1 MLNDESRR
9 PEDLPETDETTT
21 LPYAAGLAP
30 DAPPGPAGAG
40 SRRSGR
46 GRAMVAAVVVV
57 VVVVALALV
66 AAVGLLAGRAT
77 RPAPPAAAPGTIP
90 VTAPVTTTGPGAT
103 ATGGATSPQGVGADP
118 PARLAAFYTQ
128 PVHWQA
134 CPGSRV
140 HQCASIEVPVDYAEP
155 DGDTFELALR
165 KVPALTPEKRVGTLV
180 INPGG
185 PGGSGLEYAQFSSFV
200 FSKQLRESYD
210 ILGFD
215 PRGIGQSD
223 AVACLSDDDM
233 DLLFE
238 NDPTPDDAAERDKL
252 LRDTEAVT
260 ERCARNGG
268 ERALHMSTTEVA
280 RDMDVMRALVGSD
293 RLNYVGVSYGTVLG
307 ALYADL
313 FPERV
318 GRFVLDSAVSP
329 NQTDEQQLGHDIQGF
344 ETSID
349 AFIEWC
355 VDRDDCALGTDAD
368 GARDRIADLLDEVER
383 RPLETSRGDIDSIG
397 EGWLGF
403 AIFMCLYSEQSWP
416 ILDKGLAEAFAGKGD
431 VLLSYAM
438 NIVGRSA
445 SGDYDE
451 SSYLHA
457 MIPVR
462 CADWP
467 RSDNASLAAAHRK
480 ALLEHPLWSRLAGLL
495 HDPCGA
501 WPGEPRQPSGGTLGQ
516 GAAPVLVIGN
526 LRDPATPIGGTK
538 QLAED
543 LASAILVTSD
553 HDGHGTYYAGN
564 SCVDSIVDGYLIKGT
579 VPSSDQAC

>member
-1 MLNDESRR
+1 MLSDDPRR
-9 PEDLPETDETTT
+9 PEDLPDAEASPPQ
-21 LPYAAGLAP
+21 PYAAGLA
-30 DAPPGPAGAG
+30 AAQPPRPPGAG
-40 SRRSGR
+40 SRRMRG
-46 GRAMVAAVVVV
+46 GRAVVA
-57 VVVVALALV
+57 VVVALALV
-66 AAVGLLAGRAT
+66 AAVGLLGWRAS
-77 RPAPPAAAPGTIP
+77 RPLPPAAAP
-90 VTAPVTTTGPGAT
+90 APTAT
-103 ATGGATSPQGVGADP
+103 ATASPTSPTPTGATPAPTRSATADHP
-118 PARLAAFYTQ
+118 EALAAFYTQ
-128 PVHWQA
+128 RVDWQP
-134 CPGSRV
+134 CDGSPA
-140 HQCASIEVPVDYAEP
+140 HQCARIDVPVDYAEP
-155 DGDTFELALR
+155 GGDTFELALR
-165 KVPALTPEKRVGTLV
+165 KVPALTPEKKVGTLV

-210 ILGFD
+210 IVGFD

-238 NDPTPDDAAERDKL
+238 NDPTPDDAAERAKL

-268 ERALHMSTTEVA
+268 DRALHMGTTEVA
-280 RDMDVMRALVGSD
+280 RDMDVMRALVGD
-293 RLNYVGVSYGTVLG
+293 ERLNYFGVSYGTVLG

-329 NQTDEQQLGHDIQGF
+329 NQTDEQKLGYDIQGF
-344 ETSID
+344 EASID

-355 VDRDDCALGTDAD
+355 VERDDCALGTDAA
-368 GARDRIADLLDEVER
+368 GARDRVVDLLDEVER
-383 RPLETSRGDIDSIG
+383 QPLKTSRGDIDSIG

-416 ILDKGLAEAFAGKGD
+416 ILNKGLAEAFAGKGD
-431 VLLSYAM
+431 VLLAYAM

-445 SGDYDE
+445 SGEYDD

-467 RSDNASLAAAHRK
+467 RSDNDALAAAQRRRR
-480 ALLEHPLWSRLAGLL
+480 AEHPLWSRLAGLL
-495 HDPCGA
+495 YDNCGA
-501 WPGEPRQPSGGTLGQ
+501 WPGEPRRPSGGTLGR

-538 QLAED
+538 QLAAD
-543 LASAILVTSD
+543 LASAVLVTSD

-564 SCVDSIVDGYLIKGT
+564 SCVDSIVDGYLITGT
-579 VPSSDQAC
+579 VPSSDRAC

>member
-1 MLNDESRR
+1 
-9 PEDLPETDETTT
+9 
-21 LPYAAGLAP
+21 
-30 DAPPGPAGAG
+30 
-40 SRRSGR
+40 
-46 GRAMVAAVVVV
+46 VAALVV
-57 VVVVALALV
+57 LALLAV
-66 AAVGLLAGRAT
+66 VGLVAWRAT
-77 RPAPPAAAPGTIP
+77 RPVPPAAAP
-90 VTAPVTTTGPGAT
+90 VTT
-103 ATGGATSPQGVGADP
+103 
-118 PARLAAFYTQ
+118 PARTTSGQASAAPTPPGGTGHPAELAAYYGQQVDWQ
-128 PVHWQA
+128 P
-134 CPGSRV
+134 CDGSPA
-140 HQCASIEVPVDYAEP
+140 HQCARIEVPVDYTEP

-165 KVPALTPEKRVGTLV
+165 KVPALEPTRKVGTLV

-200 FSKQLRESYD
+200 FSKELRESYD

-238 NDPTPDDAAERDKL
+238 NDPTPDDAAEREKL
-252 LRDTEAVT
+252 LGDAEEVT
-260 ERCARNGG
+260 ERCAATGG
-268 ERALHMSTTEVA
+268 ARALHMSTTEVA
-280 RDMDVMRALVGSD
+280 RDMDVMRALVGD
-293 RLNYVGVSYGTVLG
+293 ERLNYFGVSYGTVLG

-329 NQTDEQQLGHDIQGF
+329 NQTDAQKVDYDIQGF
-344 ETSID
+344 EASID
-349 AFIEWC
+349 AFIAWC
-355 VDRDDCALGTDAD
+355 VARDDCALGSDVN
-368 GARDRIADLLDEVER
+368 GARDRIADLLDDVER
-383 RPLETSRGDIDSIG
+383 QPLETSRGDIDSIG

-416 ILDKGLAEAFAGKGD
+416 ILNKGLAEAFDGKGD
-431 VLLSYAM
+431 VLLAYGM
-438 NIVGRSA
+438 NVVGRSA
-445 SGDYDE
+445 SGEYDPT
-451 SSYLHA
+451 SYLHA

-467 RSDNASLAAAHRK
+467 RSDNGSLAAVQQRART
-480 ALLEHPLWSRLAGLL
+480 EHPLWSRLAGLL
-495 HDPCGA
+495 HDNCSA
-501 WPGEPRQPSGGTLGQ
+501 WPGEPREPSGTTLAE
-516 GAAPVLVIGN
+516 GAGPILVIGN

-543 LASAILVTSD
+543 LASGILVTSD